1 MGKAAKTKEV
11 ADAKEKV
18 VKRSAADFFQ
28 DNKAIAGF
36 DNTMRVVF
44 TSVRELVENG
54 LDAAERVS
62 HLPELHIIIQRL
74 KKEEIAKLLNIKTF
88 EASDKIDFLRL
99 SVRDNGSGIES
110 EFIPPLFGRVLTGSN
125 YGSRQSRGRF
135 GLGAKMVLLNAMSSV
150 DLPLIIKS
158 KHLNEEFTSYHE
170 LMINLAEN
178 EPIII
183 NKREIPQ
190 NTAEAII
197 GSGTEVTVTFT
208 GSWNLASRWIREYFS
223 QLSLI
228 TPYASF
234 YITFPDSDTP
244 EILERVV
251 EEMPPYPQLAKVHPW
266 GTDIT
271 QFKRELAVTT
281 SSSMV
286 EFIQDHFQGIGEKTA
301 KEFLDFVK
309 ITYDLS
315 PNDLSTSDIR
325 RIVHEG
331 FIIPDSD
338 PKKRRKQSYF
348 PFRRP
353 SGDSLS
359 PLGAELLSKGI
370 EKELSPQFVRSATG
384 DVSAYSGHPFIIEAA
399 LAYGGTVLSKD
410 EASKSGNPRIYRFAN
425 RIPLLF
431 GAGNDI
437 ITKCVQKM
445 NWKNY
450 KINISKSPIAIVVSV
465 VSSKIPFP
473 ETSKEYIADV
483 DELREE
489 IMRVLKKL
497 ARGLSQHLG
506 RAERERR
513 EKQRQSR
520 FESAAPKV
528 ITNLAHILEGIS
540 TPFLLNSTEESS
552 KLEKALA
559 SAVPRHIRRSYPP
572 SPFISDIGE
581 WLPPESYAKLVE
593 NNIQT
598 IYQFL
603 KAPNAELSKITG
615 FSETEILTTKRR
627 TVTSEER
634 SKFAPA
640 MRDFEIFDKTIENDY
655 AKFKEAP
662 RIHRALNKR
671 WIVSTLDFFVTPISQ
686 LRLVEYFQEKLIY
699 ELKIKTIND
708 ILVGFPVDSFDLNKI
723 SWITPDI
730 DKGLK
735 TFKITN
741 IFEYLVA
748 FLEKLSDI
756 PSLTIHLIEGIK
768 QNIQEGVGQGYIDE
782 DKVIGAATFEW
793 MDYRV
798 TPRLRGRNI
807 SKISEFLQ
815 TPSEKLAE
823 IQELVENL
831 ILQSKKSIA
840 DCFQEFNT
848 EELLEKYTKIQNFM
862 KSDLERIQVQ
872 GFIDFLLVN
881 EKDLLIVR
889 GLVDNLVSQ
898 KQEDLLVEIEQTAE
912 FFPTKNAYWLNPQ
925 LENTL
930 RLIGIQTVFDFIKYP
945 SIKLLKIKNLNPL
958 VLESIKRVYGSP
970 IPFLSS
976 EEHSQLEKNNIYC
989 LEELQPVIEVEK
1001 LKPAALNN
1009 KIFEI
1014 LDVLHLPICFLLVPN
1029 RFYTIFHHVGIS
1041 RIFDFLIWP
1050 DSELHYKTGIP
1061 YKYINKIK
1069 NTLTLERIRENVNLK
1084 AIPVSAISE
1093 ILQKVKLQKLVNE
1106 TLSLQEIFYLLP
1118 YSDFTKIGLTLDE
1131 KARLDR
1137 IYKTPISLIP
1147 QIKSKWI
1154 SSFYSNGIN
1163 TFIDLLSWSRKDL
1176 ADIIGRDQNFIEE
1189 LLKEFSGF
1197 TNGMPL
1203 IGLGVFDNNEIKILT
1218 SKGYETVED
1227 LYFCARREVFGVM
1240 GVKWKKVERYQRILE
1255 TPVAMLQLQ
1264 STTKDKS
1271 SVRISHDGLERLAEN
1286 GIDQIIKLVYWNEEE
1301 LKSVLKISLEKVK
1314 ELKQAIAIKEQGMP
1328 LEIIAGYNRKTI
1340 TTLIGYGIE
1349 TVEDLYFSASED
1361 MIDEEDDLDWG
1372 YVEKAIKALDLPISF
1387 VSGIIADK
1395 YIKILMKK
1403 KIDTLLRLLIT
1414 SEEELSEVLETP
1426 LENVANLRQKLNLI
1440 RIKESTDTSISILE
1454 GLSSE
1459 NLKNLADEGIF
1470 TIYDFLTT
1478 TDEKLV
1484 NSLELDNIQVK
1495 EMKESLN
1502 YSNIESLK
1510 EEKMIP
1516 LSKIALINKRM
1527 IKKLSKIGI
1536 ESLGDLYYVAT
1547 PKSIEQSDIKWEE
1560 IQDIRTTLDM
1570 PIETSPI
1577 ILVDESKILRNN
1589 KIDTILDILM
1599 ASQEELEKKT
1609 KISTDNIKAIQDSY
1623 NMDEILNLLRRI
1635 PITKV
1640 DLPREYRNKIGL
1652 DKITSLYELLN
1663 HPSDDLYISKKGDRK
1678 IRVPQE
1684 SWEKLFIL
1692 ISLPLSLTLS
1702 PDSEEVKKLRQKK
1715 LSTIRDVY
1723 ITSDEKLEE
1732 ILETNP
1738 NQFLQELED
1747 IDYSTLYEFIQIPVC
1762 FLPKLPSEW
1771 LSLLKE
1777 YSLLRVIHFFLTD
1790 PKDLSEKLSTSLP
1803 KIRAFLSS
1811 LSMAEIFKC
1820 LEEEMIPLED
1830 FSYFLSESDIKKLGD
1845 QGVTS
1850 VQEFLLHDKTEF
1862 KLEKLKEIIDFLESP
1877 INRLSDNL
1885 SLAELR
1891 KLSNQ
1896 GINTMS
1902 DWYFLPSDT
1911 LAKILGQDKGKIRKL
1926 KHGFDVQSSRE
1937 IIDYATPL
1945 DRYIESGYVDFDEL
1959 NKLGIKVLEDL
1970 IFIEIEN
1977 LTISDQLKSRL
1988 ANLKD
1993 ALNSSLAY
2001 YSLLPSQFVIPLAFN
2016 GITSVFQF
2024 IQTEYSQ
2031 LENPMVISEE
2041 EFNRARDSLNL
2052 ISIITHKK
2060 SESEFRVKLSSLRA
2074 FTSNQLEQIQKLG
2087 ISDVIDLYFRLDLE
2101 QVPKSLVNSVESIKR
2116 VLEKPVAILPNVQE
2130 TYPQKIPL
2138 LFNAGITSTIE
2149 FLFWNKDELADL
2161 LEIKRYEVSRLR
2173 KIDLGAMKRKKN
2185 LGTPI
2190 ENLVR
2195 IPEEYIAMFKEMGID
2210 NIEDLYFHL
2219 KRNNFIPED
2228 IIPSKLINACL
2239 RDLEN
2244 PVVRLANLPIPVAE
2258 ELVKKGVSRIIDF
2271 LYWPDEDLKTVYGL
2285 SANKI
2290 KQIKSRVRLRRKKEV
2305 LGRIESYMDKKE
2317 K

>member
-1 MGKAAKTKEV
+1 MGKAAKAKEEPV
-11 ADAKEKV
+11 TREKV

-54 LDAAERVS
+54 LDAAERVG
-62 HLPELHIIIQRL
+62 HLPELHIVIQRL
-74 KKEEIAKLLNIKTF
+74 MKEEIAKLLNIKTF
-88 EASDKIDFLRL
+88 ESSEKIDFLRL

-158 KHLNEEFTSYHE
+158 KHLNEDFTSYHE

-190 NTAEAII
+190 TTTEAII

-234 YITFPDSDTP
+234 YITYPDSDTP

-281 SSSMV
+281 SSTMV
-286 EFIQDHFQGIGEKTA
+286 DFLQDHFQGIGEKTA
-301 KEFLDFVK
+301 KEFLDFIKVSH
-309 ITYDLS
+309 DLS
-315 PNDLSTSDIR
+315 PNELSTSDIR

-331 FIIPDSD
+331 FVIPDSD
-338 PKKRRKQSYF
+338 PKRRRKQNYF

-359 PLGAELLSKGI
+359 PLGSELLSKGI

-384 DVSAYSGHPFIIEAA
+384 DVSAYSGHPFIIESA
-399 LAYGGTVLSKD
+399 LAYGGTILSKD
-410 EASKSGNPRIYRFAN
+410 ESSKSGNPRIYRFAN

-497 ARGLSQHLG
+497 ARELSHHLG

-528 ITNLAHILEGIS
+528 IINLAHILEGTP
-540 TPFLLNSTEESS
+540 TPFLLNSSEETC

-572 SPFISDIGE
+572 SPFISNIGE
-581 WLPPESYAKLVE
+581 WLLPETYAMLVE

-603 KAPNAELSKITG
+603 KASSAELSKITG
-615 FSETEILTTKRR
+615 FSENEILTIKRR

-634 SKFAPA
+634 SKLAPA
-640 MRDFEIFDKTIENDY
+640 MRDFEVFSKIIENDY
-655 AKFKEAP
+655 GKYKEAP

-686 LRLVEYFQEKLIY
+686 LRLVEFFQEKLIY
-699 ELKIKTIND
+699 ELKLKAITL
-708 ILVGFPVDSFDLNKI
+708 ILVDFPVDSIDLNKI

-730 DKGLK
+730 DKGLRS
-735 TFKITN
+735 FKITN
-741 IFEYLVA
+741 IFEYLMT
-748 FLEKLSDI
+748 FPEKLSNVPNLSI
-756 PSLTIHLIEGIK
+756 QLLEGIK
-768 QNIQEGVGQGYIDE
+768 QNIREGIEQGYIDE
-782 DKVIGAATFEW
+782 NKVIGAATFEW

-823 IQELVENL
+823 IQELAENL
-831 ILQSKKSIA
+831 IFQSKRLIA
-840 DCFQEFNT
+840 DSIQELNT
-848 EELLEKYTKIQNFM
+848 EELLLKYTNIQISM
-862 KSDLERIQVQ
+862 KSDLERIQVK
-872 GFIDFLLVN
+872 GLIDFLLAN

-889 GLVDNLVSQ
+889 GLVDKLVSQ
-898 KQEDLLVEIEQTAE
+898 KQDELLVEIEQSAE
-912 FFPTKNAYWLNPQ
+912 FFPTKNAYWLDPQ
-925 LENTL
+925 LENAL

-945 SIKLLKIKNLNPL
+945 SKKLLKFKNLNPL

-976 EEHSQLEKNNIYC
+976 EELSELEKNNIYC
-989 LEELQPVIEVEK
+989 LEELQSVVNDEKIKPVRLNEK
-1001 LKPAALNN
+1001 IQNILNALN
-1009 KIFEI
+1009 
-1014 LDVLHLPICFLLVPN
+1014 LPICFLSIPN
-1029 RFYTIFHHVGIS
+1029 RFYFIFHHVGIS
-1041 RIFDFLIWP
+1041 RILDFLIWH

-1061 YKYINKIK
+1061 YKHINKIK
-1069 NTLTLERIRENVNLK
+1069 NTLTLERIRESVNVK
-1084 AIPVSAISE
+1084 AIPVSAIST
-1093 ILQKVKLQKLVNE
+1093 ILQKFKLQQLTDEN
-1106 TLSLQEIFYLLP
+1106 LSLQEIYYSLP
-1118 YSDFTKIGLTLDE
+1118 YSDQPSTGLTIEE
-1131 KARLDR
+1131 KDRL
-1137 IYKTPISLIP
+1137 YKIFRTPISLIS

-1154 SSFYSNGIN
+1154 SSFYSNGIY

-1176 ADIIGRDQNFIEE
+1176 AEIVGRDQTFIDE
-1189 LLKEFSGF
+1189 LLKEFVSF
-1197 TNGMPL
+1197 SNGMPL
-1203 IGLGVFDNNEIKILT
+1203 ISLGVFDDNEIKILI
-1218 SKGYETVED
+1218 SKGFETVED

-1264 STTKDKS
+1264 SSSGAKS

-1286 GIDQIIKLVYWNEEE
+1286 GIDQIIKLIYWNEEE
-1301 LKSVLKISLEKVK
+1301 LKSILKISLEKVK

-1361 MIDEEDDLDWG
+1361 MIDEDDDLDWG
-1372 YVEKAIKALDLPISF
+1372 YVEKAIKALDLPVSF
-1387 VSGIIADK
+1387 ISGIIADK
-1395 YIKILMKK
+1395 YIRILIKK

-1426 LENVANLRQKLNLI
+1426 PENVANLRQRINLI
-1440 RIKESTDTSISILE
+1440 KIKESTDTSISILE
-1454 GLSSE
+1454 GLSHE

-1470 TIYDFLTT
+1470 TLYDFLTT
-1478 TDEKLV
+1478 TDEKLI
-1484 NSLELDNIQVK
+1484 NSLELETNRVK

-1516 LSKIALINKRM
+1516 LTKISLINKRM
-1527 IKKLSKIGI
+1527 IKKLARIGI

-1547 PKSIEQSDIKWEE
+1547 PKSIEQSDIEWEE
-1560 IQDIRTTLDM
+1560 IQEIRTTLDM
-1570 PIETSPI
+1570 PIEISPI
-1577 ILVDESKILRNN
+1577 ILGDESGTLRGN
-1589 KIDTILDILM
+1589 KIETILDLLM
-1599 ASQEELEKKT
+1599 ASPEELEKKT
-1609 KISTDNIKAIQDSY
+1609 KIPSDKIKVIQESY
-1623 NMDEILNLLRRI
+1623 NIDEILNLLKRI
-1635 PITKV
+1635 PLSKI
-1640 DLPREYRNKIGL
+1640 DLPTVYQDRLKQEKIS
-1652 DKITSLYELLN
+1652 TLYELLN
-1663 HPSDDLYISKKGDRK
+1663 HSSDDLYISKKGDRK
-1678 IRVPQE
+1678 IKVPQE
-1684 SWEKLFIL
+1684 SWEKLLIL
-1692 ISLPLSLTLS
+1692 ISLPLSLTLA
-1702 PDSEEVKKLRQKK
+1702 PDSEEVKKLKQKRI
-1715 LSTIRDVY
+1715 LTLRDVY
-1723 ITSDEKLEE
+1723 VTTDEKLEE

-1738 NQFLQELED
+1738 NQFLHELED
-1747 IDYSTLYEFIQIPVC
+1747 IDFSILYQFTQIPVC
-1762 FLPKLPSEW
+1762 FFPKLPSEW
-1771 LSLLKE
+1771 LP
-1777 YSLLRVIHFFLTD
+1777 LLREHSILRVNQFFLTD
-1790 PKDLSEKLSTSLP
+1790 PKELAEKLSTSLP

-1811 LSMAEIFKC
+1811 LSMAEILKC
-1820 LEEEMIPLED
+1820 LEEEMIPLETL
-1830 FSYFLSESDIKKLGD
+1830 SSLLSESDIKNLEN
-1845 QGVTS
+1845 QGITS
-1850 VQEFLLHDKTEF
+1850 VQEILLHDSKEF
-1862 KLEKLKEIIDFLESP
+1862 KLENHKELFSLLESP
-1877 INRLSDNL
+1877 INRLSESL

-1902 DWYFLPSDT
+1902 DWFFLPSYT
-1911 LAKILGQDKGKIRKL
+1911 LAKILGQDKEKIRKL
-1926 KHGFDVQSSRE
+1926 KMGFDIQSSSDIME
-1937 IIDYATPL
+1937 YATPL
-1945 DRYIESGYVDFDEL
+1945 DRYIESGYVDFEEL

-1970 IFIEIEN
+1970 VFVEIEN
-1977 LTISDQLKSRL
+1977 LALSDQLKSRL

-2001 YSLLPSQFVIPLAFN
+2001 YSLLPSQYVIPLAFN

-2024 IQTEYSQ
+2024 IQTEFSQ
-2031 LENPMVISEE
+2031 LENPMNISEE
-2041 EFNRARDSLNL
+2041 EYNRARDSLNL
-2052 ISIITHKK
+2052 VSIITHKK

-2087 ISDVIDLYFRLDLE
+2087 INDVIDLYFRLELE
-2101 QVPKSLVNSVESIKR
+2101 QVPKSLLNSVESIKR
-2116 VLEKPVAILPNVQE
+2116 VLEKPVAILPNIQE
-2130 TYPQKIPL
+2130 TSPQKIPL

-2195 IPEEYIAMFKEMGID
+2195 IPEEYIEVFKEMGID

-2271 LYWPDEDLKTVYGL
+2271 LYWPEEDLKTVYGL

-2305 LGRIESYMDKKE
+2305 LGRIESYMDSRNE
-2317 K
+2317 